1 MTFRA
6 VVAWI
11 ILVAAPS
18 IPLTMAW
25 LRALNEGDAESSLT
39 MRARVELGLATFSL
53 ALLLCGLIWSPVLG
67 PFYSQ
72 RRLGS
77 IYGNLIL
84 MVLVAVVSA
93 FGARRL
99 KVPLTASAIVLALE
113 WAYMAAVNSVV

>member
-11 ILVAAPS
+11 ILVAAQA

-39 MRARVELGLATFSL
+39 MRSRVELGLTTFSL
-53 ALLLCGLIWSPVLG
+53 VLLLCGLIWSPVLG